1 MSEEKEVSKINQDNT
16 LKKKKAI
23 KIAILIILIVA
34 VIIVGAIFIYNY
46 ENRASINERELQE
59 FYSELHNNSN
69 YKYSDN
75 YDNNNDSYIFNNLD
89 IYSFSCNED
98 SSVVTMTCQVK
109 NNNSYTVT
117 GYFYVNFYDSNGDLI
132 YTHLMSLPDV
142 ASGEI
147 VTCSTPIRKDE
158 FPANYDSVQF
168 SQSNLTSK

>member
-16 LKKKKAI
+16 LKKKKII

-89 IYSFSCNED
+89 IYSFSCNES

-109 NNNSYTVT
+109 T
-117 GYFYVNFYDSNGDLI
+117 I
-132 YTHLMSLPDV
+132 
-142 ASGEI
+142 I
-147 VTCSTPIRKDE
+147 VTLWLAISMLISMIVTETWSIHI
-158 FPANYDSVQF
+158 
-168 SQSNLTSK
+168 